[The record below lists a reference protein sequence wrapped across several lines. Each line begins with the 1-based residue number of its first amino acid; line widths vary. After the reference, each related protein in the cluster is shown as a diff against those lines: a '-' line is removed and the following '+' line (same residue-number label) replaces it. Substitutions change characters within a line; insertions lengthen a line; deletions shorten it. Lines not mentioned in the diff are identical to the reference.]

1 MQEVE
6 IGGQRYRTQKL
17 DAFKQFHLFR
27 KLMPVLSGMGAT
39 FSDLPDSAPGGDMT
53 ADTRFWSAMGPAAT
67 AIAEMS
73 QQDSE
78 FILKTCLQACSRWNG
93 NNWVRIT
100 AANGD
105 LMFDDIDMMGM
116 LQLSFEVM
124 KDNLGNFLT
133 GPLPNGSESEAQPLP
148 YPLPQ

>member
-6 IGGQRYRTQKL
+6 LGGHRYRVGKL

-27 KLMPVLSGMGAT
+27 KLMPVLSGMGAM
-39 FSDLPDSAPGGDMT
+39 FSGDNEDGFT
-53 ADTRFWSAMGPAAT
+53 VDQNFWASMGPAAT

-78 FILKTCLQACSRWNG
+78 YILKTCLHVCQMWNG
-93 NNWVRIT
+93 HQWVRIT
-100 AANGD
+100 TPSGE
-105 LMFDDIDMMGM
+105 LMFEDIDMMQM

-124 KDNLGNFLT
+124 KDNLGSFF
-133 GPLPNGSESEAQPLP
+133 GVPQPNGLAVGVGEQVLPFPSSE
-148 YPLPQ
+148 